1 MMHEIFLSQCI
12 RKLKQYQGRINECV
26 DRLTEEQIWW
36 RGADAGNAI
45 GNLMLHLVGNLRQW
59 ILHGV
64 SGWPDT
70 RIRDLEFD
78 TRGGETA
85 ADLKTRLDEVVKQAV
100 GAIESLTEERLLE
113 TITVQNYQV
122 TVLEAVSHVTQHFA
136 EHTGQIVYATKL
148 LTGQGFDWYAH
159 LNRKPHGHTTP

>member
-1 MMHEIFLSQCI
+1 MHDIFLRQSA
-12 RKLKQYQGRINECV
+12 RKLQQYQERINECV
-26 DRLTEEQIWW
+26 DRLSEEQIWW
-36 RGADAGNAI
+36 RGADAGNAV
-45 GNLMLHLVGNLRQW
+45 GNLMLHLSGNVRQW

-64 SGWPDT
+64 AGIPDT

-85 ADLKTRLDEVVKQAV
+85 GELK
-100 GAIESLTEERLLE
+100 ERLGAVIEQATAIIQQISPERLVE
-113 TITVQNYQV
+113 TITVQNYKV

-136 EHTGQIVYATKL
+136 EHTGQIIYATKL

-159 LNRKPHGHTTP
+159 LRKNVHGETTP